1 MGNIHSA
8 TGADGVKFKY
18 QEPSTNSKG
27 ETKGIL
33 YEKKDSKTGEIKL
46 KSADGLVGHL
56 LMKLRG
62 YSTAN
67 YQTCGAFLE
76 AKFPGPGAFHATVY
90 DIRQYVTHTKFA
102 IPADPFN
109 KLMTDIQTN
118 RDFADD
124 FLKDKAQSGN
134 K

>member
-67 YQTCGAFLE
+67 YHTCGDFLE
-76 AKFPGPGAFHATVY
+76 AKFPGPGAFRVTVFN
-90 DIRQYVTHTKFA
+90 IRQAVTHTKHT
-102 IPADPFN
+102 IPAGRFN
-109 KLMTDIQTN
+109 ELMTAIQTN

-124 FLKDKAQSGN
+124 FLKDKAQ
-134 K
+134 